1 MRRKFEFF
9 IIILLILFFSVAVS
23 ADQIE
28 LQNGNSLRGE
38 VQNDSIQM
46 NTNYAQLNIQTRY
59 LNKLDKENGNFTA
72 RASENNKFSGE
83 LISDIIILVNGEQ
96 RDFSASEIDTINFS
110 GSDSFNNNKNLS
122 VTLKNGDFFF
132 ANTVEESIS
141 INTSLGSSLSINY
154 NNLNSIEYLSE
165 EELYLVRRSNAS
177 EIKSNLSGKKI
188 IVWPAAAE
196 IIEIDFNYIDKI
208 EFN

>member
-9 IIILLILFFSVAVS
+9 MIILLILFFSVSVS

-59 LNKLDKENGNFTA
+59 LNKLNKENGNFTA

-83 LISDIIILVNGEQ
+83 LVSDIIILVNGEQ
-96 RDFSASEIDTINFS
+96 RNFSASEIDTINFS

-165 EELYLVRRSNAS
+165 EELYLVKRSNAS